1 MSTALD
7 EVVLALA
14 DPDTSESGGAHNQKG
29 IEFQKNWAIVKMF
42 SLKENG
48 NIDFL
53 FLFEAVQDVAILN
66 SSTVPTRI
74 EIFQVKKKDRLEWTW
89 ASLTNLHSPD
99 APSKKAK
106 SKVKKAKPLDG
117 VADSPLGKL
126 FASLAS
132 FKTLE
137 SSGSFISNA
146 GCNLV
151 LASGGNVATS
161 LPVALSELPSH
172 FTDLLRAALDTVLKP
187 SSAKLELS
195 KVMLEK
201 VDIPVDDAQTY
212 TIGIVHK
219 YLDKVS
225 PLHAGQARSFVESLL
240 AKLGPLGA
248 KTAKATTIDEMRS
261 RHGYSLGQLNA
272 ALGNLQQIPDI
283 EFHLKQWLEQLA
295 KEGLVFWEVSQIRV
309 AATAIFSR
317 KLFGAPL
324 PDDVEISICCDAWLG
339 VNNIGTNLMPVF
351 DSGVAHL
358 RAKFPSAK
366 KAELQAHFLLKA
378 IEQCVDL
385 S

>member
-7 EVVLALA
+7 EVVFAIC
-14 DPDTSESGGAHNQKG
+14 DPDTAESGGAHNQKG
-29 IEFQKNWAIVKMF
+29 IEFQKNWAIAKMF
-42 SLKENG
+42 SLKEKAT
-48 NIDFL
+48 IDFL
-53 FLFEAVQDVAILN
+53 FLFEAIQDVAILN
-66 SSTVPTRI
+66 SSTAPTSI
-74 EIFQVKKKDRLEWTW
+74 EVFQIKKKDRMEWTW
-89 ASLTNLHSPD
+89 ASLTNLHAPD
-99 APSKKAK
+99 DPSKKAK
-106 SKVKKAKPLDG
+106 SKVKKTKPLDG

-126 FASLAS
+126 FASLAN

-151 LASGGNVATS
+151 LASGGNVANS

-172 FTDLLRAALDTVLKP
+172 FTDLLQAALDSVHRPGGAKP
-187 SSAKLELS
+187 DLS
-195 KVMLEK
+195 KIVLEK
-201 VDIPVDDAQTY
+201 VDIPADDAQTY
-212 TIGIVHK
+212 TIGVVHK

-225 PLHAGQARSFVESLL
+225 PVHAGQARSFVESLL

-248 KTAKATTIDEMRS
+248 KTAKATTLDEMRS

-272 ALGNLQQIPDI
+272 ALGDLQQTPDV
-283 EFHLKQWLEQLA
+283 EFHLKQWLDQLA

-317 KLFGAPL
+317 KLFGTPL
-324 PDDVEISICCDAWLG
+324 PADVEISACCDAWLG
-339 VNNIGTNLMPVF
+339 INKIGTNLMPVF
-351 DSGVAHL
+351 EGGTAHL
-358 RAKFPSAK
+358 RTEFPTAK